1 LGRASVDDFPGTGN
15 APLALHSPVAEVAL
29 WWKTLTAGDDEFAQ
43 LSSWLAPQEHARV
56 ARFARDDLKRRYI
69 VGRATLRWVLGRS
82 LGVAPADVRIVR
94 GERGRPHLD
103 GDATIDFNISHTA
116 GVSLIGLTTSG
127 RIGVDVER
135 LERHVSA
142 DGLAKKF
149 LTIGERST
157 LSGLDEGAR
166 RRRFLRYWTCK
177 EAMSKATGDGLSAP
191 FRRLDVRLEDA
202 MALVDGPA
210 PYEPTRWR
218 LHAVAVGDGYLAT
231 LALWSPA

>member
-1 LGRASVDDFPGTGN
+1 
-15 APLALHSPVAEVAL
+15 
-29 WWKTLTAGDDEFAQ
+29 
-43 LSSWLAPQEHARV
+43 
-56 ARFARDDLKRRYI
+56 
-69 VGRATLRWVLGRS
+69 
-82 LGVAPADVRIVR
+82 
-94 GERGRPHLD
+94 
-103 GDATIDFNISHTA
+103 
-116 GVSLIGLTTSG
+116 LIGLTTSG

-135 LERHVSA
+135 LERDVSA

-218 LHAVAVGDGYLAT
+218 LHAVAVADGYLAT